1 MRQTVA
7 IASGLTTASIFL
19 LGGVVTLAFAAVL
32 VAISVA
38 WVLSASRHSS
48 VRTASVFA
56 PVAMALAFGFV
67 FDVDSDVSGLAFLA
81 LLAAA
86 LISATASRQTG
97 FRLKLT
103 ETVMLGAVAG
113 VCLVIGSYL
122 AYTFGGMV
130 VNNTSA
136 INGSDVSEKEG
147 GWQVEY
153 EDEDRVVHEIFE
165 SELDKHGAACKMKHF
180 IPYCTGEAGPTTI
193 DQRD

>member
-122 AYTFGGMV
+122 AYTFGLGH
-130 VNNTSA
+130 
-136 INGSDVSEKEG
+136 
-147 GWQVEY
+147 GW
-153 EDEDRVVHEIFE
+153 
-165 SELDKHGAACKMKHF
+165 S
-180 IPYCTGEAGPTTI
+180 GEAGRSLKGFLIASGVAGAIFGGLCGLISVALFHYRAPRSGRLTPANS
-193 DQRD
+193 